1 MQELQV
7 SFSSRYHT
15 YAQLERQGNIVLY
28 RRFPR
33 ASGNVC
39 HEVAVVRI
47 MPAHI
52 SPTGFDVPDVEVYP
66 AEDAL
71 DRTLWRFDSRQDAEQ
86 QFRRVVNRAAQAAAE
101 QPPPEP
107 PAAAAVAAEGLQP
120 GGSQGGSD

>member
-71 DRTLWRFDSRQDAEQ
+71 DRTLWRYDSEYDARNQ
-86 QFRRVVNRAAQAAAE
+86 MTRVLLRAAAKAQAGLKQHAGESGPPEAAE
-101 QPPPEP
+101 RAPRS
-107 PAAAAVAAEGLQP
+107 A
-120 GGSQGGSD
+120 